1 MIIMQE
7 VGYDVSRHMAG
18 LNLSSSILVSHSTH
32 SVEFEGYT
40 LSLTVCHLSIYRVC
54 LPMETW

>member
-18 LNLSSSILVSHSTH
+18 LNLSSSILVSHSIN
-32 SVEFEGYT
+32 SVGFEGYT
-40 LSLTVCHLSIYRVC
+40 LTVCVLSVYRVC

>member
-1 MIIMQE
+1 MQE

-18 LNLSSSILVSHSTH
+18 LNLSSSILVSHSIN
-32 SVEFEGYT
+32 SVGFEGYT
-40 LSLTVCHLSIYRVC
+40 LTVCVLSVYRVC